1 MTTKKP
7 SRWQI
12 IISISSNNITKFMS
26 LSGEHIT
33 NINRVLKNIK
43 SEIMTNF
50 IYSDHQHLIIIS
62 NNVASQFNLNTIENY
77 IKNIDVINSE
87 DFMSS
92 CLPQSKSYLKII
104 DIPYIMEGTNVS
116 INFSFIE
123 FIIQSTHIF
132 NDMYLVSKPHI
143 IKTSPKSDIVIIWIN
158 IWDVQSGTKAKCL
171 INRCFN
177 IGNYITTIWEANI
190 NSSIPKCKNY

>member
-1 MTTKKP
+1 
-7 SRWQI
+7 
-12 IISISSNNITKFMS
+12 MS

-143 IKTSPKSDIVIIWIN
+143 IKTSPKSDIVII
-158 IWDVQSGTKAKCL
+158 
-171 INRCFN
+171 
-177 IGNYITTIWEANI
+177 
-190 NSSIPKCKNY
+190 